1 MFNVD
6 VFFPLVAIVGV
17 EGAFLFHAG
26 RKLCV
31 IAEPRVIMRRELAAR
46 SRHQRVAE
54 TEGRVEVR
62 DTEEIKETGG
72 DETGPEGQQQHQPNH
87 LLMSTMIQ
95 YIIYKGVI
103 TM

>member
-1 MFNVD
+1 MRD
-6 VFFPLVAIVGV
+6 CRA
-17 EGAFLFHAG
+17 EGNYAQRARG
-26 RKLCV
+26 E
-31 IAEPRVIMRRELAAR
+31 EPP
-46 SRHQRVAE
+46 SKTAE

-72 DETGPEGQQQHQPNH
+72 DETGPEGQQQHQLNH